1 MWKCKCGHS
10 NSDLVRWCENCD
22 AKNPNEGQRLQ
33 AQQKA
38 DAQKKAQETYRQHQQ
53 KQEDAAKREQERR
66 RLLAEEERRQREKE
80 AAVLLKIQA
89 EEEER
94 RRKEQENTD
103 AFLKENGH
111 EGFYE
116 YQVVSIGDGNSG
128 SVDIH
133 DLANRLNRLGRD
145 GWHLKCAYTNELGH
159 NTTPGTAFVAGSNA
173 TIDQNILIFE
183 RFIKFK

>member
-1 MWKCKCGHS
+1 MWKCSCGHS

-22 AKNPNEGQRLQ
+22 AKNPHEGQRLQ

-38 DAQKKAQETYRQHQQ
+38 DTQKKAQEQYRQKHQE
-53 KQEDAAKREQERR
+53 QEEAAKREQERR
-66 RLLAEEERRQREKE
+66 RLLAEEERRQRERE
-80 AAVLLKIQA
+80 QAALLKMQ
-89 EEEER
+89 EEEEAR
-94 RRKEQENTD
+94 RLQEEADTD

-116 YQVVSIGDGNSG
+116 YQVLSIGDGNSG
-128 SVDIH
+128 SVDIY
-133 DLANRLNRLGRD
+133 DLAQRLNKLGRE
-145 GWHLKCAYTNELGH
+145 GWHLKCAYANELGH
-159 NTTPGTAFVAGSNA
+159 NTTPGTAFTAGSNA